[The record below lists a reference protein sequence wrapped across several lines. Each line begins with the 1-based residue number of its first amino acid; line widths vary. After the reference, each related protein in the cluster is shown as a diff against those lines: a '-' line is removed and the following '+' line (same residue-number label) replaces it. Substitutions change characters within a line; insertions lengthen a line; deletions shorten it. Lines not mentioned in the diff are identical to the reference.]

1 MIEREEDHEK
11 NRGFKVD
18 DRRRFSAEG
27 ELKPEHQAEP
37 AQPNPQPAAEPPP
50 QRESQVQSTGT
61 APSQAQHHHPEEH
74 EHHEH
79 HHEHSQAMPPEIG
92 FATFV
97 VSLSTQALMHLGE
110 IPDPMTNQLERDLP
124 AAQHVIDILGMLQ
137 EKTRG
142 NLDQDE
148 EGLLRS
154 ILFDLRMKYVETA
167 RHHSR

>member
-1 MIEREEDHEK
+1 MIEREEEQEK
-11 NRGFKVD
+11 NRGFKVE
-18 DRRRFSAEG
+18 DRRRFSSEG
-27 ELKPEHQAEP
+27 ELKPEHQAAEP
-37 AQPNPQPAAEPPP
+37 AQPNPPPAAEPPP
-50 QRESQVQSTGT
+50 QRESQVQSAGTG
-61 APSQAQHHHPEEH
+61 PSQAQSDPGGSGPGH
-74 EHHEH
+74 
-79 HHEHSQAMPPEIG
+79 AMPPEIS

-124 AAQHVIDILGMLQ
+124 AAQHMIDILGMLQ

-148 EGLLRS
+148 ESLLRS

>member
-1 MIEREEDHEK
+1 MIEREEEQEK
-11 NRGFKVD
+11 NRGFKVE

-37 AQPNPQPAAEPPP
+37 AQKPNPQPAAEPQQ
-50 QRESQVQSTGT
+50 QR
-61 APSQAQHHHPEEH
+61 AAQAQPAGPGPSEVRSHPGDQGP
-74 EHHEH
+74 
-79 HHEHSQAMPPEIG
+79 SQAMPPEIS

-110 IPDPMTNQLERDLP
+110 IPDLMTNQQQRDLP

-137 EKTRG
+137 DKTRG

-148 EGLLRS
+148 ESLLRS

>member
-1 MIEREEDHEK
+1 MIEREDEEK
-11 NRGFKVD
+11 SRGFKVD

-27 ELKPEHQAEP
+27 EPKPEHEAAETP
-37 AQPNPQPAAEPPP
+37 PPHPQPAQEPPP
-50 QRESQVQSTGT
+50 RQREPQAGAQ
-61 APSQAQHHHPEEH
+61 APP
-74 EHHEH
+74 
-79 HHEHSQAMPPEIG
+79 PPEIN
-92 FATFV
+92 FVTFV

-110 IPDPMTNQLERDLP
+110 IPDPISNQPERDLP

-142 NLDQDE
+142 NLDHDE

-167 RHHSR
+167 RHHHG

>member
-1 MIEREEDHEK
+1 MIEREEEEK
-11 NRGFKVD
+11 SRGFKVD

-27 ELKPEHQAEP
+27 EPKPEHEAAEAP
-37 AQPNPQPAAEPPP
+37 PPHPQPAQEPPP
-50 QRESQVQSTGT
+50 RQREPQAAAQ
-61 APSQAQHHHPEEH
+61 APP
-74 EHHEH
+74 
-79 HHEHSQAMPPEIG
+79 PPEIN
-92 FATFV
+92 FVTFV

-110 IPDPMTNQLERDLP
+110 IPDPISNQPERDLP

-142 NLDQDE
+142 NLDHDE

-167 RHHSR
+167 RHHHG